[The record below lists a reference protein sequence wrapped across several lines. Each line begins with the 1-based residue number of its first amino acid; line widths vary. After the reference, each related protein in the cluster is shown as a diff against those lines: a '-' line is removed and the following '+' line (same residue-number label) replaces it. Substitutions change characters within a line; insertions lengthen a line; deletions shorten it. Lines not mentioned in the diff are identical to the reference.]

1 MDVMRRPDINGPW
14 RVWRRKTVRLAVS
27 LLLVLS
33 LAVSGGV
40 WWYRR
45 THPAG
50 PAEPMC
56 LLIMAEDVRPIVG
69 EPTRVLEG
77 YSSYPSVVAG
87 GYWTCAIYGGET
99 REIGIDFEVTP
110 DADEHL
116 LNYRSIRTPVIE
128 TLLEYRGGVSEPV
141 PNTDA
146 VLISWVQG
154 GEAFV
159 GWFEGDSAVVV
170 STLFIYDNRTA
181 IGYLDDLAA
190 IVKRYA
196 PQLLAITGFGPS
208 PTPSSSPPAAGSS
221 EPASSPP
228 PPTSS
233 PDEQTDGAD
242 G

>member
-1 MDVMRRPDINGPW
+1 MDVARRPDINGPW
-14 RVWRRKTVRLAVS
+14 RVWRRKAVRLAVS

-40 WWYRR
+40 WWYRWA
-45 THPAG
+45 HPAG
-50 PAEPMC
+50 PVEPMC

-87 GYWTCAIYGGET
+87 GYWTCSIYGGET
-99 REIGIDFEVTP
+99 REIGVNFQVTP
-110 DADEHL
+110 DADDHL
-116 LNYRSIRTPVIE
+116 ISYKAGRTPVIE

-141 PNTDA
+141 PSTDA
-146 VLISWVQG
+146 VLISWVQS

-170 STLFIYDNRTA
+170 HTWFVSDNRTA

>member
-14 RVWRRKTVRLAVS
+14 RVWRKTVRLAVS

-99 REIGIDFEVTP
+99 REIGVNFQVTP
-110 DADEHL
+110 DADDHL
-116 LNYRSIRTPVIE
+116 ISYKAGRTPVIE

-141 PNTDA
+141 PDTDA
-146 VLISWVQG
+146 ILISWIQS
-154 GEAFV
+154 GETFV
-159 GWFEGDSAVVV
+159 D
-170 STLFIYDNRTA
+170 
-181 IGYLDDLAA
+181 
-190 IVKRYA
+190 
-196 PQLLAITGFGPS
+196 
-208 PTPSSSPPAAGSS
+208 
-221 EPASSPP
+221 
-228 PPTSS
+228 
-233 PDEQTDGAD
+233 
-242 G
+242 